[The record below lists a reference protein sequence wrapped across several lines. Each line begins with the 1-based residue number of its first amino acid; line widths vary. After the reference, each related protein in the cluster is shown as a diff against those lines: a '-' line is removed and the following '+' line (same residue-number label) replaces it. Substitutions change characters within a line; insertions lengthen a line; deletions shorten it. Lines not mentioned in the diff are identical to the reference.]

1 MHENDMKVID
11 NAKNGNKDAMTKL
24 IEDNNGLI
32 WSIVRRFNGRGYD
45 IEDLYQIGT
54 IGFIKA
60 IQRFD
65 TSFEVRLSTYAVPYI
80 LGEIKRYIRDDGPIK
95 VSRSIK
101 ELNVKILELQREFLH
116 KYGRDISLE
125 EISKELKISKE
136 EIAMALDSARPVDS
150 IEDAKYKDNKTDKT
164 VSILEQIS
172 TGKDEETEITNRITI
187 KNLINEL
194 KSLPI
199 NINSIIN
206 KEVYKEITND
216 IYKENDIFFIGRNVD
231 YALCMEGSLKLKE
244 ISYIHSEAYAAGE
257 LKHGTIS
264 LIDNNTPVFAIV
276 TKDSIKEK
284 TISNIKEVKSRGAKV
299 ILVTNDINI
308 DKEIYDVLIEI
319 PKTSDLLQSMLT
331 IVPLQ
336 VLSYEIAKLR
346 GCDIDKPKNLAKSVT
361 VE

>member
-1 MHENDMKVID
+1 MYENDMKVID

-136 EIAMALDSARPVDS
+136 EIAMALDSSRPVDS

-194 KSLPI
+194 
-199 NINSIIN
+199 NDN
-206 KEVYKEITND
+206 EKEI
-216 IYKENDIFFIGRNVD
+216 ILLRYYKQ
-231 YALCMEGSLKLKE
+231 
-244 ISYIHSEAYAAGE
+244 
-257 LKHGTIS
+257 
-264 LIDNNTPVFAIV
+264 
-276 TKDSIKEK
+276 K
-284 TISNIKEVKSRGAKV
+284 TQMQVSKILGITQVQVSRIERKV
-299 ILVTNDINI
+299 L
-308 DKEIYDVLIEI
+308 DKM
-319 PKTSDLLQSMLT
+319 KKR
-331 IVPLQ
+331 
-336 VLSYEIAKLR
+336 LS
-346 GCDIDKPKNLAKSVT
+346 G
-361 VE
+361 